1 MMMILVTLWL
11 NGMSITLDAKAMYGV
26 INLKH
31 CNNELSYIIEDFG
44 AERGE
49 CTLGDIL
56 EQNIKI

>member
-11 NGMSITLDAKAMYGV
+11 NGISITLDAKAMYGV
-26 INLKH
+26 INLEH

-44 AERGE
+44 DERGE

>member
-11 NGMSITLDAKAMYGV
+11 NGISITLDAKAMYGV
-26 INLKH
+26 INLEH

-49 CTLGDIL
+49 CTLGDI
-56 EQNIKI
+56 